1 VGTLNCFL
9 LSVFPLW
16 ERAWAIFNRPMFIVS
31 CVIFLYDSVPQPYQD
46 WLWWNPLIHP
56 IGLVRRGFYS
66 TYDANYV
73 SFIYVFAVAAVTLAA
88 GLLLLRRYHRDIIN
102 F

>member
-1 VGTLNCFL
+1 
-9 LSVFPLW
+9 
-16 ERAWAIFNRPMFIVS
+16 MFIVS
-31 CVIFLYDSVPQPYQD
+31 CVIFLFDTVPQPYRD

-56 IGLVRRGFYS
+56 IGLIRRGFYA